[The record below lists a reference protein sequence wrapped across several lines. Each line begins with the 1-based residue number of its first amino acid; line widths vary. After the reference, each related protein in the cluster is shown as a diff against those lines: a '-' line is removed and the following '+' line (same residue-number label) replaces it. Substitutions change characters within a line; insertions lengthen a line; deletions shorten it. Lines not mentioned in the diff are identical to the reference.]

1 MTRKSEIV
9 LRHRR
14 YTKCLNAARFLFQQI
29 PTPIKI
35 ASIAG
40 IFLPLAGCNDLSQR
54 PTPPAPLA
62 AVPLTPAP
70 AGDVP
75 NSLVFRA
82 PDLDTR
88 PAPRCFHIPPTEIA
102 PPGKS
107 VVFLNVTQQQKQ
119 AVADA
124 VTDEFRRAIGRRQR
138 LSNAPGADCATL
150 QLYLT
155 GVTKSTPDQDVAAN
169 PYGNLIGMSD
179 VMARNLQASVNGTIT
194 VAGKF
199 MAPNGDLL
207 AAFVDKV
214 GTGAIDIP
222 SNATP
227 RQIAMIGAAH
237 IADDI
242 AGAVDREVSVQKRNS
257 R

>member
-1 MTRKSEIV
+1 MAIKSKIV
-9 LRHRR
+9 LRHGR
-14 YTKCLNAARFLFQQI
+14 YTERMSAARFSL
-29 PTPIKI
+29 K
-35 ASIAG
+35 IAG
-40 IFLPLAGCNDLSQR
+40 IVGITLTFAGCNNLSQR
-54 PTPPAPLA
+54 PTAPASLA
-62 AVPLTPAP
+62 SVPLSPAT

-107 VVFLNVTQQQKQ
+107 VVFLNVTEQQKQ
-119 AVADA
+119 IVADA
-124 VTDEFRRAIGRRQR
+124 VTEEFRRAIGRRQR
-138 LSNAPGADCATL
+138 LSNTPGPDCATL

-155 GVTKSTPDQDVAAN
+155 GVTRSTPNENVAAN
-169 PYGNLIGMSD
+169 PYGSIIGMSD

-237 IADDI
+237 IANDI
-242 AGAVDREVSVQKRNS
+242 AGAVDREVAVQKRHAQ
-257 R
+257 